1 MTSIK
6 TKQQKMR
13 SSCLSPMRPMTLVK
27 LVVLIVTSIYI
38 TLMKTNIINNGK
50 VEDGSTVNLLRD
62 NQKDSVNSTAINITE
77 IISNNNTPASMHG
90 NESDLSNDYGDT
102 NIPATLGYYNLSC
115 PFEWYKFSCAAIQN
129 NKFDEQVT
137 AAALQYYHQH
147 RAEIW
152 KAFDSVLNNDT
163 QKIHSPQQPKHIFL
177 TGDSLLRQVFIS
189 IACHAHSLNAVEQ
202 SEIQWR
208 KKSPCPGGY
217 TKCAI
222 TGGPNSGFD
231 AASVR
236 FTNGMEL
243 HYVPHEGIA
252 NNDWSNAEPK
262 VLQRMKRQVENS
274 GQIDFG
280 QKTAF
285 PPSGPMDVLVYNLGA
300 HASPTESREML
311 TSFASDIAMPLM
323 KSEEG
328 PKVLY
333 VTTPTAHFNTI
344 DGQWQDSGMDYK
356 MKQCVDRVARN
367 PRADLE
373 KQILKAGVNVDV
385 LIDYDDLELGAL
397 HVHKGDC
404 LHYCM
409 PGAADLVGARLL
421 LSF

>member
-1 MTSIK
+1 MTMI
-6 TKQQKMR
+6 
-13 SSCLSPMRPMTLVK
+13 K
-27 LVVLIVTSIYI
+27 LVMIIVVSIYI
-38 TLMKTNIINNGK
+38 TLLKTNIINNEK

-62 NQKDSVNSTAINITE
+62 NQKDNANSTALNITA
-77 IISNNNTPASMHG
+77 ILSNNNAPTSMHG
-90 NESDLSNDYGDT
+90 NESDQSNDHTD

-137 AAALQYYHQH
+137 AASLQYYHQH

-152 KAFDSVLNNDT
+152 KAFDSVLNANET
-163 QKIHSPQQPKHIFL
+163 HPPPQPKCIFL

-189 IACHAHSLNAVEQ
+189 IACHAHSLNAVEH

-222 TGGPNSGFD
+222 TGGQNSGFD

-236 FTNGMEL
+236 FTNRMEL

-262 VLQRMKRQVENS
+262 VLERMKRQIAS
-274 GQIDFG
+274 KGQIDFG

-285 PPSGPMDVLVYNLGA
+285 PPSGPLDVLVYNLGA

-328 PKVLY
+328 PKIVY

-344 DGQWQDSGMDYK
+344 DGQWQDAGMDSK
-356 MKQCVDRVARN
+356 MKQCVNRVSTN
-367 PRADLE
+367 PRAELE